1 MISPSAPRNL
11 ILQVYINLKF
21 VSNGYMVPRIVHAVG
36 VTIDLYFESRGITMS
51 ETEYKELI
59 CKLIMSVN
67 DLAILALIYNL
78 IVSIKKK
85 KGV

>member
-1 MISPSAPRNL
+1 MRRPL
-11 ILQVYINLKF
+11 
-21 VSNGYMVPRIVHAVG
+21 YMPLGVAV
-36 VTIDLYFESRGITMS
+36 DFYFESRGIAMS

-67 DLAILALIYNL
+67 DLAVLALIYNL

>member
-1 MISPSAPRNL
+1 MPL
-11 ILQVYINLKF
+11 
-21 VSNGYMVPRIVHAVG
+21 G
-36 VTIDLYFESRGITMS
+36 VAIDLYFESRGITMS

-67 DLAILALIYNL
+67 DIAVLALIYNL

-85 KGV
+85 WGV

>member
-1 MISPSAPRNL
+1 
-11 ILQVYINLKF
+11 
-21 VSNGYMVPRIVHAVG
+21 
-36 VTIDLYFESRGITMS
+36 MS

-67 DLAILALIYNL
+67 DLAVLALIYNL

-85 KGV
+85 KDV

>member
-1 MISPSAPRNL
+1 MRCL
-11 ILQVYINLKF
+11 L
-21 VSNGYMVPRIVHAVG
+21 YMPLG
-36 VTIDLYFESRGITMS
+36 VTFDLYFESRGITMS

-67 DLAILALIYNL
+67 DLAVLALIYNL

-85 KGV
+85 KDV